1 MNAKSLHQA
10 RKLFLSYIRRLHH
23 RIKVILVVDI
33 AICLMF
39 FIRRKD
45 REVDWWLVRFSS
57 FTEQGRKMIEVELS
71 VEITEFQYTITP
83 FLVFCDDDEDFEV
96 QNWFVSST
104 LFSLFLQASGKDESD
119 NPDTNGGHLTC
130 FVLQASNHAVPL
142 CWLVSYSYF
151 SAPIS
156 RASKILAQGRL
167 PLH

>member
-1 MNAKSLHQA
+1 MASP
-10 RKLFLSYIRRLHH
+10 
-23 RIKVILVVDI
+23 V
-33 AICLMF
+33 
-39 FIRRKD
+39 FIIYGTGKED
-45 REVDWWLVRFSS
+45 DWGGIV
-57 FTEQGRKMIEVELS
+57 GRNYRVS
-71 VEITEFQYTITP
+71 VYHYS
-83 FLVFCDDDEDFEV
+83 FLVFCDDDEDFEI

-167 PLH
+167 PHSLSECVAITTCTPNILPVALFEDTSLHWASINLHKR